1 VTFKRFLTKQGQSTY
16 TGNQSIIHVTLKMW
30 YDNNGTVYA
39 TNHQIC
45 LKTFKYPN
53 RKIKIIFNN
62 FTGVMRIRTYAE
74 GLDPDCRIADQN
86 LNPVPLI
93 MF

>member
-1 VTFKRFLTKQGQSTY
+1 MTHYFITY
-16 TGNQSIIHVTLKMW
+16 TGNQSIIHVTLKMG

-39 TNHQIC
+39 TNHQLC